1 MCPNSLQGNTRGSWL
16 VGFKRK
22 LHLKGEVHQQAVLY
36 SMLALVWEVAA
47 FLWSRRRNVWC
58 FKDGVTEE
66 KVLILSCSGVSVRA
80 RINTQTFSLL
90 LAWESLHSSLVIFQI
105 LFVLRF
111 LSKNLPASFRL
122 WAHKGRFAL
131 DICSSLP
138 RLVFCLT
145 LNLSEEPPPSCSL
158 IVNVTSLRRSAF
170 SGWLYLL
177 MFNTGWKY
185 KGPMIHSRSKTCQ
198 PTLTYSITLSTL
210 LCSVH
215 SECLLNE

>member
-1 MCPNSLQGNTRGSWL
+1 MCQYTRS
-16 VGFKRK
+16 
-22 LHLKGEVHQQAVLY
+22 
-36 SMLALVWEVAA
+36 
-47 FLWSRRRNVWC
+47 
-58 FKDGVTEE
+58 
-66 KVLILSCSGVSVRA
+66 
-80 RINTQTFSLL
+80 RINTQTYSLSLL
-90 LAWESLHSSLVIFQI
+90 LAWESLHSSVVIFQI

-131 DICSSLP
+131 DIFSSLP
-138 RLVFCLT
+138 RLVFYLT
-145 LNLSEEPPPSCSL
+145 LNLSEEPPPSFGL
-158 IVNVTSLRRSAF
+158 IVNMTLLGRSAF

-185 KGPMIHSRSKTCQ
+185 KGPMIHPRSKTCQ

-210 LCSVH
+210 LYSVH